1 MDDKHHP
8 GGFDEQRFQKGGL
21 KGAFVVVDV
30 SAAIWAVE
38 KLDGLDKRLWR
49 LEAMVMTSTLCVV
62 VAAATVFMR

>member
-1 MDDKHHP
+1 MVSK
-8 GGFDEQRFQKGGL
+8 RWL
-21 KGAFVVVDV
+21 KVAFVVFYV

-49 LEAMVMTSTLCVV
+49 LEAMVMASTLCGV